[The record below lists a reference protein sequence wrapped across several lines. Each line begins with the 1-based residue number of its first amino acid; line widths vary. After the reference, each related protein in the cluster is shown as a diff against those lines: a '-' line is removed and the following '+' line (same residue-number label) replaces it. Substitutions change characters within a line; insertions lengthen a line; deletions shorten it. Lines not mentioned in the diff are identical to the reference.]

1 MFSIIMART
10 FKMFNHIVDP
20 EMRTNCW
27 RFSVQ
32 QPLKMFL
39 MCSFAYMSVCLFSY
53 RSLLHSYLGL
63 IIYSFTRSYIGYIM
77 EKGLS
82 LALIDL
88 NKYIILKNNI
98 VMAPFMKDPKEEVVE
113 ELDPSDLDVDLVE
126 EVDPSDL
133 DVDLGEEVA
142 EEVAEEVDPSDLDVD
157 LGEVVEEASREEV
170 HSFINGTGPN
180 WGNNPIDELD
190 WGQWDKENVNPTD

>member
-133 DVDLGEEVA
+133 DVDLGEVT
-142 EEVAEEVDPSDLDVD
+142 
-157 LGEVVEEASREEV
+157 EEASREEV
-170 HSFINGTGPN
+170 AEEASREEAPREEVHAFINGTGPN